1 MIVIPHNKISV
12 VQHYC
17 IKNISP
23 RQYYFHHMFGGDG
36 WEFTRSK
43 DINGWTLKI
52 DDPKLE
58 TYIELKFI

>member
-12 VQHYC
+12 VHHWC
-17 IKNISP
+17 SKNISP
-23 RQYYFHHMFGGDG
+23 RQYYLHNMFGGDG

-43 DINGWTLKI
+43 DINGWQLKTE
-52 DDPKLE
+52 DPKLE

>member
-12 VQHYC
+12 VHHWC
-17 IKNISP
+17 SKNISP
-23 RQYYFHHMFGGDG
+23 RQYYLHNTFGGDG

-43 DINGWTLKI
+43 DINGWKLKT

-58 TYIELKFI
+58 TYIELKFK